1 MSDCKELGVAG
12 SSPNMLRVWRGS
24 RELTKVVPLNGVSR
38 DEGATS
44 GQLKA
49 EHTARQRRGASPWTE
64 TEWLGTRVAVLTVL
78 KKQVKTGLKH
88 RRARGRVAAGNDT
101 KMFEEKE
108 EV

>member
-12 SSPNMLRVWRGS
+12 SSANMLRVWRGS

-49 EHTARQRRGASPWTE
+49 EHTARERRGASLWTE

-78 KKQVKTGLKH
+78 KKQVRMGLKH